1 MKADHAKHPTERME
15 LPGIL
20 SEFRQA
26 LNDEIDEIEKSG
38 QSSTLLF
45 GGQRLEGHAPEYW
58 YRFQVE
64 YAPSIPAD
72 TPCKLIIGTNQFE
85 VTTVSFEEN
94 YIIISSKEPL
104 NKSSAALSGSFV
116 PTDRFENLEIHKV
129 FLQFPNLNL
138 ETKSLADRSCDLIRG
153 SLNPHYPSRSERHG
167 WKTAQPY

>member
-72 TPCKLIIGTNQFE
+72 TPCKLIIGNNQFE

-94 YIIISSKEPL
+94 YIIISSKSPL
-104 NKSSAALSGSFV
+104 PESIGKARL
-116 PTDRFENLEIHKV
+116 ENGA
-129 FLQFPNLNL
+129 
-138 ETKSLADRSCDLIRG
+138 TG
-153 SLNPHYPSRSERHG
+153 G
-167 WKTAQPY
+167 

>member
-72 TPCKLIIGTNQFE
+72 TPCKLIIGNNQFE

-94 YIIISSKEPL
+94 YIIISSNTNILLKRL
-104 NKSSAALSGSFV
+104 IIY
-116 PTDRFENLEIHKV
+116 RFCCIMVMVMKNEKIH
-129 FLQFPNLNL
+129 FY
-138 ETKSLADRSCDLIRG
+138 A
-153 SLNPHYPSRSERHG
+153 
-167 WKTAQPY
+167 